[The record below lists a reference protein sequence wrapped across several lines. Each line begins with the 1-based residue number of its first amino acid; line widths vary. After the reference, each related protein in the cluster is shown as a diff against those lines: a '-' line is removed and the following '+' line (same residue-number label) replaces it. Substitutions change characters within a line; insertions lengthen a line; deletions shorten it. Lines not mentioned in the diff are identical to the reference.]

1 MAEEIPGGEESGPL
15 NRIRA
20 LVPPAVLEWPH
31 LTVVSLCVFFAAI
44 TFILYWYLGPQSTA
58 FPHHVNQAYAVLH
71 GHLDIRPE
79 QAVNFNTLE
88 KAIYDGRYYLQWP
101 AGPAIIL
108 LPGVVVWGLE
118 LNETLVSVVLAALT
132 APLVFLVVR
141 SQVMRLNAQVWLTVL
156 FMFGTMFWWLASD
169 GGAWFFAQTA
179 ATLFMFG
186 ALYAA
191 LVRKDLFLTGACVGA
206 AYLCRQSVILAYPF
220 FLIMLMDNLVPP
232 DWRSKPLLQKVQWE
246 PLLRLGSGTAI
257 FLAFSF
263 VWNFAR
269 FDNPLESGYSYSEQ
283 VHQEG
288 LKWLYNH
295 GLFHPSYL
303 QRHPP
308 IVFEGMPIFSDSGS
322 YLWPS
327 RAGQAIWATT
337 PAFMAALFVGIK
349 DRRVIIAG
357 AVGLA
362 VMALVTITRPAAGV
376 WLDWDWWARQDFNWG
391 WRVLPGLHMWPLYF
405 MIALA
410 IASAVRTRDKL
421 AIACWAAI
429 VPIALTNF
437 SFAANGYSQYGYRYA
452 VDFYPFLFLLV
463 VHAARDRL
471 HWSLMA
477 LIGVSVLINIWAVL
491 WIHQF
496 ELHHTWG
503 WTWFSF

>member
-1 MAEEIPGGEESGPL
+1 
-15 NRIRA
+15 
-20 LVPPAVLEWPH
+20 
-31 LTVVSLCVFFAAI
+31 
-44 TFILYWYLGPQSTA
+44 
-58 FPHHVNQAYAVLH
+58 
-71 GHLDIRPE
+71 
-79 QAVNFNTLE
+79 
-88 KAIYDGRYYLQWP
+88 
-101 AGPAIIL
+101 
-108 LPGVVVWGLE
+108 
-118 LNETLVSVVLAALT
+118 
-132 APLVFLVVR
+132 
-141 SQVMRLNAQVWLTVL
+141 
-156 FMFGTMFWWLASD
+156 MFGYVLWLASD
-169 GGAWFFAQTA
+169 GGAWFSRNHAEYSC
-179 ATLFMFG
+179 LGLYG
-186 ALYAA
+186 AGPQRS
-191 LVRKDLFLTGACVGA
+191 VPTGFCIGA
-206 AYLCRQSVILAYPF
+206 AYPAAGGNLVYLL
-220 FLIMLMDNLVPP
+220 FLIMLWDNRTAGFAPETPSSESAVEL
-232 DWRSKPLLQKVQWE
+232 
-246 PLLRLGSGTAI
+246 LLRLGSGTPSSC
-257 FLAFSF
+257 FQLRLEL
-263 VWNFAR
+263 AR

-357 AVGLA
+357 AAGLA
-362 VMALVTITRPAAGV
+362 VMAFVTITRPAAGV

-391 WRVLPGLHMWPLYF
+391 WRVLPGVHMWPLYF

-410 IASAVRTRDKL
+410 IAFAVRTRDKL
-421 AIACWAAI
+421 AIACWSAI

-471 HWSLMA
+471 HWSLMT